1 MAARAAVGGRLGER
15 VILRTILPLLLFGVI
30 SGPGAARGDSGE
42 AVVHIVGPGSVSR
55 APVTSDK
62 MWKRVRATASKY
74 RKYAPVPRVGFYD
87 ITYPA
92 SADEYRAVD
101 GYGILL
107 VTVITQDPAEV
118 PLARVYL
125 TGGQP
130 IHTFQL
136 ASSVRSPVEDPEVSS
151 VLGATRFDAL
161 YLFPMHLRHAS
172 AQLLVDFA
180 RNRSGFVL
188 GKFPLEPRDDGL
200 PTDPPSGPRPPPDAF
215 GRLVKRELPAFVG
228 GS

>member
-1 MAARAAVGGRLGER
+1 MAARAAVGGRPGER
-15 VILRTILPLLLFGVI
+15 VILRTILPLLLFGAI
-30 SGPGAARGDSGE
+30 SGPGASRADSGE

-55 APVTSDK
+55 TPVTSDK
-62 MWKRVRATASKY
+62 MWKRVRAMASKY

-101 GYGILL
+101 GYGILM
-107 VTVITQDPAEV
+107 VTIITQDPAEV

-130 IHTFQL
+130 VHTFQL
-136 ASSVRSPVEDPEVSS
+136 ASSVRSPVENPEVSS

-161 YLFPMHLRHAS
+161 YLFPMAS
-172 AQLLVDFA
+172 T
-180 RNRSGFVL
+180 G
-188 GKFPLEPRDDGL
+188 
-200 PTDPPSGPRPPPDAF
+200 
-215 GRLVKRELPAFVG
+215 AFVICKNDCRPSMSSVNTRTVAPSILG
-228 GS
+228 RSSKSATIRVTPSLTGLSVRMRQMRKHPR